1 MAPRCRREPAVPST
15 PPQRIAA
22 LSLFILVAIAG
33 VAGMMQPVQEQV
45 PASSPPP
52 EPENLPAMHSPERM
66 RPVPNYQASALAG
79 TATQPAEAEASS
91 KEGALQSGSQ
101 EMSTLSSSVPQSA
114 PVSLPP
120 PHLEI
125 SADGLPANGLRC
137 TYDGGVFH
145 CGDCRLDSDCP
156 AGKGCIANRETR
168 RFECMESE
176 CEEDAHCFP
185 GFVCRSAS
193 RGSTGPIIRRCMP
206 VGQRREGEPCDSSFV
221 STAGACQEGLICHR
235 AVCSAPC
242 RLEDAA
248 SCPQG
253 YACEEAENGAA
264 CFPDCRVRG
273 CPGGQQCKRLNNGD
287 VQCLEQVH
295 GECPETPCAEGERCN
310 MRVLRGR
317 GVFWCARLCN
327 PLRADSC
334 PADQICGVGG
344 GEFSTCYR
352 RCDPMDLDSCG
363 EGERCTTISEDM
375 LQWGC
380 MPIAS
385 AH

>member
-1 MAPRCRREPAVPST
+1 MGAKVPARSAMQST
-15 PPQRIAA
+15 SLQRTAA
-22 LSLFILVAIAG
+22 LAIIALVSAAG
-33 VAGMMQPVQEQV
+33 VVGLRPLDEEQGV
-45 PASSPPP
+45 TAPPPP
-52 EPENLPAMHSPERM
+52 EPENLPAMHSPARM
-66 RPVPNYQASALAG
+66 RLVPNYQAPASAG

-91 KEGALQSGSQ
+91 KEGTLQTDSR
-101 EMSTLSSSVPQSA
+101 EMSTLSSSLPQNA

-120 PHLEI
+120 PHREI
-125 SADGLPANGLRC
+125 AADGLPANGLRC
-137 TYDGGVFH
+137 TSDGGVFH

-156 AGKGCIANRETR
+156 AGKGCIVNKETR
-168 RFECMESE
+168 RFECMDSE

-185 GFVCRSAS
+185 GFVCRGAS

-206 VGQRREGEPCDSSFV
+206 VGQRREGEPCDSLFV
-221 STAGACQEGLICHR
+221 SSAGACQEGLICHR

-253 YACEEAENGAA
+253 YACEAGDDGAA
-264 CFPDCRVRG
+264 CFPDCRVLG
-273 CPGGQQCKRLNNGD
+273 CPGGQRCKRLNNGD
-287 VQCLEQVH
+287 FQCLEQVH
-295 GECPETPCAEGERCN
+295 GECPETPCAVGERCN

-317 GVFWCARLCN
+317 GVFWCARLCS

-344 GEFSTCYR
+344 GEFSTCYP

-385 AH
+385 AR